1 MFNSHASDSLAKI
14 NKEWPFYDDLHTIW
28 SELPNYNPIGVSS
41 SQPGQDFAARAVLL
55 FPKSS
60 GDDASSGVEDSSFPD
75 YNGIDVVDVE
85 GENPSQADTASEG
98 DILGID
104 DDHEDQPA
112 TKRVSILYN

>member
-1 MFNSHASDSLAKI
+1 
-14 NKEWPFYDDLHTIW
+14 
-28 SELPNYNPIGVSS
+28 LPNYNPIGVSS
-41 SQPGQDFAARAVLL
+41 SQPGQDFAARAAVL

-75 YNGIDVVDVE
+75 YNGIDGVDE
-85 GENPSQADTASEG
+85 GDNPSQADTASEG

-112 TKRVSILYN
+112 TKQVSIL